1 MRWLRQ
7 LLLDHLIGEGKDA
20 IRARGAATE
29 VAGECALPRMLR
41 PFSQGARPND
51 TAASQ
56 SSVTCRLMQIN
67 QRLDRAGHTS
77 VGT

>member
-1 MRWLRQ
+1 MMRWLRQ

-41 PFSQGARPND
+41 PFF
-51 TAASQ
+51 
-56 SSVTCRLMQIN
+56 
-67 QRLDRAGHTS
+67 
-77 VGT
+77 

>member
-1 MRWLRQ
+1 MPSEL
-7 LLLDHLIGEGKDA
+7 
-20 IRARGAATE
+20 AATE

-56 SSVTCRLMQIN
+56 SLVTCRLMQIN

-77 VGT
+77 VGTQNLRLATERPLACVRKM